1 MQSLLVLS
9 LGAHW
14 NRLGCYVRL
23 GLIRFGPW
31 SKLGQVWL
39 LGKVTFGSSVGRGG
53 AQPFFV
59 GFRGGAKQFFAGLRG
74 GANLFFSPPEGVFI
88 CANRVIIATSLRR
101 V

>member
-9 LGAHW
+9 LGTHW

-39 LGKVTFGSSVGRGG
+39 LGKIRFGLSVGREG
-53 AQPFFV
+53 APFFCWLQ
-59 GFRGGAKQFFAGLRG
+59 GGRRSNFLQGSGGVNIFFPPRDIIFKS
-74 GANLFFSPPEGVFI
+74 ANH
-88 CANRVIIATSLRR
+88 VINATSLTIT
-101 V
+101 